1 MENNIPLHPVSEHRK
16 NYILGTLDTP
26 DLTSDPLVLFEI
38 WMANALESEISEP
51 TAMTLATVNAEGKP
65 SARIVLLKGVSTEGF
80 EFYTNYQSRKAK
92 EMDQV
97 PYVSLVF
104 LWKELERQVRIE
116 GRVEKVS
123 FEKSQTYFQSRPRG
137 SQIGAWASPQS
148 EVIPDRQVLED
159 ASASVSEKFENV
171 DPLPCP
177 EHWGG
182 YLVIPDA
189 IEFWQ
194 GRSDRLH
201 DRFRYTRNEKEAN
214 WSVDRL
220 AP

>member
-1 MENNIPLHPVSEHRK
+1 MT
-16 NYILGTLDTP
+16 Y
-26 DLTSDPLVLFEI
+26 
-38 WMANALESEISEP
+38 ALESELAEP

-65 SARIVLLKGVSTEGF
+65 SARIVLLKGVSSEGF

-92 EMDQV
+92 DMEMV
-97 PYVSLVF
+97 PFVSLVF
-104 LWKELERQVRIE
+104 FWKELERQVRVE
-116 GRVEKVS
+116 GRVEKIP

-148 EVIPDRQVLED
+148 EVIPDRQMLEE
-159 ASASVSEKFENV
+159 ASTAISQQFENV

-182 YLVIPDA
+182 YLVQPFA

-201 DRFRYTRNEKEAN
+201 DRFRYIRNEKEAN
-214 WSVDRL
+214 WSTDRL

>member
-1 MENNIPLHPVSEHRK
+1 MSIADKRQ
-16 NYILGTLDTP
+16 NYVKGSLDISDLTP
-26 DLTSDPLVLFEI
+26 DPMALFYMWLEE
-38 WMANALESEISEP
+38 ALGSEIKEP
-51 TAMTLATVNAEGKP
+51 NAMTLATVSTEGKP
-65 SARIVLLKGVSTEGF
+65 SARIVLLKGATTAGF

-92 EMDQV
+92 EMKQN
-97 PYVSLVF
+97 PNAALVI

-116 GRVEKVS
+116 GVVEKLS

-148 EVIPDRQVLED
+148 EIITSRNFLEE
-159 ASASVSEKFENV
+159 SARAIEQQFENV

-182 YLVIPDA
+182 YVVIPNL

-194 GRSDRLH
+194 GRSDRMH
-201 DRFRYTRNEKEAN
+201 DRLRYIRNEKEAN
-214 WSVDRL
+214 WSIDRL

>member
-1 MENNIPLHPVSEHRK
+1 MENGNPLHPVAEQRK
-16 NYILGTLDTP
+16 NYSLGSLDVSN
-26 DLTSDPLVLFEI
+26 LTQDPLVLFET
-38 WMANALESEISEP
+38 WMANALESEIPEP

-65 SARIVLLKGVSTEGF
+65 SARIVLLKGVSSDGF
-80 EFYTNYQSRKAK
+80 EFYTNYLSRKAK
-92 EMDQV
+92 DMEQI
-97 PYVSLVF
+97 PFVSLVF

-148 EVIPDRQVLED
+148 DVIPDRQVLED
-159 ASASVSEKFENV
+159 ASASISEKYENV

-182 YLVIPDA
+182 YLVIPSV

-194 GRSDRLH
+194 GRRDRLH
-201 DRFRYTRNEKEAN
+201 DRFRYSRNEKEAN
-214 WSVDRL
+214 WSIDRL

>member
-1 MENNIPLHPVSEHRK
+1 MSDL
-16 NYILGTLDTP
+16 TP
-26 DLTSDPLVLFEI
+26 DPMALFYLWLDEAIGFEI
-38 WMANALESEISEP
+38 PEP
-51 TAMTLATVNAEGKP
+51 NAMTLATVSSEGKP
-65 SARIVLLKGVSTEGF
+65 SARIVLLKGATSAGF

-92 EMDQV
+92 EMEQN
-97 PYVSLVF
+97 PNAALVI

-116 GRVEKVS
+116 GIAEKLS

-148 EVIPDRQVLED
+148 EIIADRTILE
-159 ASASVSEKFENV
+159 ASTTAIEEQYENV

-182 YLVIPDA
+182 YMLIPNV

-194 GRSDRLH
+194 GRSDRMH
-201 DRFRYTRNEKEAN
+201 DRLRYTRNEKGAN
-214 WSVDRL
+214 WSIDRL